1 MPEDNPNLQSHYA
14 QQVAADLERNLAE
27 QERIRSE
34 AAALQGRLEGLQKDH
49 GLLVSMQAAV
59 GAPSAKNAKSARSAK
74 EGRSAKEAKSASV
87 PRARRRTNANTAGA
101 ENAKPDKAARAKTPA
116 KAVKTAPSLR
126 ELVVALLAA
135 HQEPRSAAEV
145 AQELAQSHPERKAG
159 VAVVRNALEASVAKN
174 QSERTKQQKSVY
186 YSAVHKSGAAAEQP
200 RKTEPSTTDA

>member
-59 GAPSAKNAKSARSAK
+59 GAPSAKNAKSA
-74 EGRSAKEAKSASV
+74 RSAKEAKSASV

>member
-14 QQVAADLERNLAE
+14 QQVAADPERNLAE

-59 GAPSAKNAKSARSAK
+59 GAPSAKNAKSA
-74 EGRSAKEAKSASV
+74 RSAKEAKSASV

>member
-49 GLLVSMQAAV
+49 DLLVSMQAAV
-59 GAPSAKNAKSARSAK
+59 GAPSAKNAKSP
-74 EGRSAKEAKSASV
+74 RSAKEAKSASV
-87 PRARRRTNANTAGA
+87 PRARRRTNANTARA
-101 ENAKPDKAARAKTPA
+101 ESAKPDKAARAKTPA

-186 YSAVHKSGAAAEQP
+186 YSAVHKSGAAADQP
-200 RKTEPSTTDA
+200 RTTEPSTTDA

>member
-59 GAPSAKNAKSARSAK
+59 GAPSAKNAKSA
-74 EGRSAKEAKSASV
+74 RSAKEAKSASV

-174 QSERTKQQKSVY
+174 QSERTKQQKSV
-186 YSAVHKSGAAAEQP
+186 
-200 RKTEPSTTDA
+200 